1 LMAVRTWVRWTIPWH
16 RAARPGV
23 ALVTIAS
30 AAAIVA
36 APLPFW
42 PQPAPLHIVMLD
54 VGQGDATFVRFPS
67 GRTLLVDTG
76 GLGGAARFDVG
87 ERVVAPVLWHAGVR
101 RLDILAVTH
110 GDADHAGGAG
120 AVLEMFRPRELWEG
134 VPVPRDGALTGLAAT
149 ADAQGV
155 AWRTVQSGDLL
166 RDGPVTV
173 RAWHPPPPEWERQ
186 RVRNDDSLVL
196 EIRYGAVSV
205 VLPGDIGAL
214 VEEGLVKA
222 MPAAPIRIL
231 KAPHHGSAT
240 SSAMRFLA
248 ALRPQ
253 VAVISC
259 GRGNRFGHPSPAV
272 LERYRQVG
280 ALIYRTDQQGAI
292 TIDTDGRTYRVTPF
306 LQSVRSRG
314 RTPTQ
319 AIEEW
324 LELTQFGRL

>member
-1 LMAVRTWVRWTIPWH
+1 V
-16 RAARPGV
+16 
-23 ALVTIAS
+23 
-30 AAAIVA
+30 
-36 APLPFW
+36 
-42 PQPAPLHIVMLD
+42 
-54 VGQGDATFVRFPS
+54 DA
-67 GRTLLVDTG
+67 G
-76 GLGGAARFDVG
+76 GLGGTARFDVG

-214 VEEGLVKA
+214 VEEGLAKA
-222 MPAAPIRIL
+222 MPATPIRIL

-306 LQSVRSRG
+306 FQSPRPRG